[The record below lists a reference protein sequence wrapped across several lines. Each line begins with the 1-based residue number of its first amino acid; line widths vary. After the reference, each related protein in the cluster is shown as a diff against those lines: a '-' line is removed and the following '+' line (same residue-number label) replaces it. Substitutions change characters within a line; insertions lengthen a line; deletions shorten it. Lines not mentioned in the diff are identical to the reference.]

1 MKADAII
8 FDKDG
13 TLLEFDRFWVKVSI
27 KAIELVMKKLQVKE
41 NLEDEILR
49 AIGVNDGVCDVNS
62 VLSKGTYFQ
71 IGQEF
76 CKVLNSHGYE
86 FSLDLVTKEVINAY
100 NESQVV
106 GEVVATTQNLVGIL
120 KKLKEQGKR
129 LAIVTTDNEHVTNVC
144 LEKLG
149 VYGLFDAIYTDDG
162 KTPTKPNPSCAYAFC
177 KKFNLSLEKVVM
189 VGDTLTDVKFAQN
202 AGIKVIGL
210 AKNEQNKKVLQDRAD
225 VIINDLSALPEI
237 LG

>member
-1 MKADAII
+1 MKVDAII

-49 AIGVNDGVCDVNS
+49 AIGVNDGIVDVNS
-62 VLSKGTYFQ
+62 VLCKGTYFQ

-76 CKVLNSHGYE
+76 CKVLNAHGYE
-86 FSLDLVTKEVINAY
+86 IPIDVVAKEVINAY
-100 NESQVV
+100 NQSQTA
-106 GEVVATTQNLVGIL
+106 GEVVATTKDLVGLL
-120 KKLKEQGKR
+120 KKLKGQGKR
-129 LAIVTTDNEHVTNVC
+129 LAIVTTDNEYVTKVC

-149 VYGLFDAIYTDDG
+149 VDGLFDAIYTDDG
-162 KTPTKPNPSCAYAFC
+162 KTPTKPNPTCAYDFC

-225 VIINDLSALPEI
+225 VIIGDLSALLEI
-237 LG
+237 FA

>member
-1 MKADAII
+1 MKVDAII

-49 AIGVNDGVCDVNS
+49 AIGVNDGIVDVNS
-62 VLSKGTYFQ
+62 VLCKGTYFQ

-76 CKVLNSHGYE
+76 CKVLNAHGYE
-86 FSLDLVTKEVINAY
+86 IPIDVVAKEVINAY
-100 NESQVV
+100 NQSQTA
-106 GEVVATTQNLVGIL
+106 GEVVATTQDLVGLL
-120 KKLKEQGKR
+120 KKLKGQGKR
-129 LAIVTTDNEHVTNVC
+129 LAIVTTDNEYVTKVC

-149 VYGLFDAIYTDDG
+149 VDGLFDAIYTDDG
-162 KTPTKPNPSCAYAFC
+162 KTPTKPNPTCAYDFC

-225 VIINDLSALPEI
+225 VIIGDLSELLEI
-237 LG
+237 FA